1 VGLHAQSRTNCNS
14 NKENTGGM
22 NMGTF
27 AFKMPDIG
35 EGVVEG
41 EVVEWMVAVG
51 DVVKEDDPILSVM
64 TDKATVEIPSP
75 VDGKV
80 TKVIGEAG
88 DILPVGVVC
97 IEFEVE
103 GSGNASASEQAPAK
117 TEAAPAK
124 EEAKPV
130 PAPAPEPVAAPAPA
144 PVAAA
149 PVARAAGTKALASP
163 AVRQR
168 AREANISL
176 DHVAG
181 SGPAGRI
188 SHADLDAH
196 IAGGA
201 SGASRAAPVGG
212 RARVEL
218 NGTETMKVIGLR
230 RKIADSMI
238 ASYSTIPH
246 FSYFEEVDVTALEEL
261 RQHLNATRP
270 AGAPKLTY
278 LPFIMQ
284 ALVKALAERP
294 ECNALY
300 DDEANVVTRHEA
312 VNLGIATQTDRGLF
326 VPVVK
331 HVEAMDIWQSAS
343 EMGRVTSETRDGK
356 AGVEDLTG
364 STFTIT
370 SLGRLGGL
378 GATPIIN
385 KPEVGILG
393 VHNAK
398 DRAVVRNGAVVVR
411 RMMNLSSSWDHR
423 VVDGHDGAT
432 LVQLVKTYLENP
444 ATIFM

>member
-1 VGLHAQSRTNCNS
+1 
-14 NKENTGGM
+14 
-22 NMGTF
+22 MGTF

-51 DVVKEDDPILSVM
+51 DTVKEDDPILSVM

-75 VDGKV
+75 VDGTV
-80 TKVIGEAG
+80 TKVVGEAG

-97 IEFEVE
+97 IEFEVD
-103 GSGNASASEQAPAK
+103 GAGNASASDDAPA
-117 TEAAPAK
+117 AK
-124 EEAKPV
+124 E
-130 PAPAPEPVAAPAPA
+130 APAPA
-144 PVAAA
+144 AKESKPEPTPEVAPAPTPAPKAAPTPAPAAA
-149 PVARAAGTKALASP
+149 PVARAPGTKALASP

-201 SGASRAAPVGG
+201 SGASRAAPMGG
-212 RARVEL
+212 RARTEL
-218 NGTETMKVIGLR
+218 NGTEAMKVIGLR

-238 ASYSTIPH
+238 ASYSSIPH

-270 AGAPKLTY
+270 EGAPKLTY

-312 VNLGIATQTDRGLF
+312 INLGIATQTDRGLF

-331 HVEAMDIWQSAS
+331 HVEAMDIWQSAT
-343 EMGRVTSETRDGK
+343 EMGRVTGATRDGK

-398 DRAVVRNGAVVVR
+398 DRAVVRDGAVVIR

-423 VVDGHDGAT
+423 VVDGHDGAS

>member
-1 VGLHAQSRTNCNS
+1 
-14 NKENTGGM
+14 M

-51 DVVKEDDPILSVM
+51 DTVKEDDPILSVM

-75 VDGKV
+75 VAGTV
-80 TKVIGEAG
+80 TKVVGEAG

-97 IEFEVE
+97 IEFEVD
-103 GSGNASASEQAPAK
+103 GAGNASASDDAPA
-117 TEAAPAK
+117 AK
-124 EEAKPV
+124 E
-130 PAPAPEPVAAPAPA
+130 APAPA
-144 PVAAA
+144 AKESKPEPTPEVAPAPTPAPKAAATPAPAAA
-149 PVARAAGTKALASP
+149 PVARAPGTKALASP

-201 SGASRAAPVGG
+201 SGASRAAPMGG
-212 RARVEL
+212 RARTEL
-218 NGTETMKVIGLR
+218 NGTEAMKVIGLR

-238 ASYSTIPH
+238 ASYSSIPH
-246 FSYFEEVDVTALEEL
+246 FSYFEEVDVTSLEEL

-270 AGAPKLTY
+270 EGAPKLTY

-284 ALVKALAERP
+284 ALVKALAQRP

-312 VNLGIATQTDRGLF
+312 INLGIATQTDRGLF

-331 HVEAMDIWQSAS
+331 HVEAMDIWQSAT
-343 EMGRVTSETRDGK
+343 EMGRVTGATRDGK

-398 DRAVVRNGAVVVR
+398 DRAVVRDGAVVIR

-423 VVDGHDGAT
+423 VVDGHDGAS
-432 LVQLVKTYLENP
+432 LVQLVKTYLENR

>member
-1 VGLHAQSRTNCNS
+1 
-14 NKENTGGM
+14 M

-51 DVVKEDDPILSVM
+51 DTVKEDDPILSVM

-75 VDGKV
+75 VDGTV
-80 TKVIGEAG
+80 TKVVGEAG

-97 IEFEVE
+97 IEFEVD
-103 GSGNASASEQAPAK
+103 GAGNASASDDAPA
-117 TEAAPAK
+117 AK
-124 EEAKPV
+124 E
-130 PAPAPEPVAAPAPA
+130 APAPA
-144 PVAAA
+144 AKESKPEPTPEVEPAPTPAPKAAATPAPAAA
-149 PVARAAGTKALASP
+149 PVARAPGTKALASP

-196 IAGGA
+196 IAGGE
-201 SGASRAAPVGG
+201 SGASRAAPMGG
-212 RARVEL
+212 RARTEL
-218 NGTETMKVIGLR
+218 NGTESMKVIGLR

-238 ASYSTIPH
+238 ASYSSIPH
-246 FSYFEEVDVTALEEL
+246 FSYFEEVDVTSLEEL

-270 AGAPKLTY
+270 EGAPKLTY

-284 ALVKALAERP
+284 ALVKALAQRP

-312 VNLGIATQTDRGLF
+312 INLGIATQTDRGLF

-331 HVEAMDIWQSAS
+331 HVEAMDIWQSAT
-343 EMGRVTSETRDGK
+343 EMGRVTGATRDGK

-398 DRAVVRNGAVVVR
+398 DRAVVRDGAVVIR

-423 VVDGHDGAT
+423 VVDGHDGAS

>member
-1 VGLHAQSRTNCNS
+1 
-14 NKENTGGM
+14 M

-51 DVVKEDDPILSVM
+51 DAVKEDDPILSVM

-75 VDGKV
+75 VDGTV
-80 TKVIGEAG
+80 TKVVGEAG

-103 GSGNASASEQAPAK
+103 GAGNASASD
-117 TEAAPAK
+117 AAPAAK
-124 EEAKPV
+124 E
-130 PAPAPEPVAAPAPA
+130 APAPA
-144 PVAAA
+144 AKESKPEPTPEVAPAPTPAPKAAATPAPAAA
-149 PVARAAGTKALASP
+149 PVARAPGTKALASP

-201 SGASRAAPVGG
+201 AGASRAAPMGG
-212 RARVEL
+212 RARTEL
-218 NGTETMKVIGLR
+218 NGTEAMKVIGLR

-238 ASYSTIPH
+238 ASYSSIPH

-270 AGAPKLTY
+270 EGAPKLTY

-284 ALVKALAERP
+284 ALVKALAQRP

-312 VNLGIATQTDRGLF
+312 INLGIATQTDRGLF

-331 HVEAMDIWQSAS
+331 HVEAMDIWQSAT
-343 EMGRVTSETRDGK
+343 EMGRVTGATREGK

-398 DRAVVRNGAVVVR
+398 DRAVVRDGAVVIR

-423 VVDGHDGAT
+423 VVDGHDGAS

>member
-1 VGLHAQSRTNCNS
+1 
-14 NKENTGGM
+14 
-22 NMGTF
+22 MGTF

-51 DVVKEDDPILSVM
+51 DTVKEDDPILSVM

-75 VDGKV
+75 VDGIV
-80 TKVIGEAG
+80 TKVVGEAG

-97 IEFEVE
+97 IEFEVD
-103 GSGNASASEQAPAK
+103 GAGNASASEEAPAK
-117 TEAAPAK
+117 KAAPEPK
-124 EEAKPV
+124 EEVAPAPEAPPT
-130 PAPAPEPVAAPAPA
+130 PAPAPSPAAP
-144 PVAAA
+144 AAA
-149 PVARAAGTKALASP
+149 PVARAPGTKALASP

-181 SGPAGRI
+181 SGPGGRI

-201 SGASRAAPVGG
+201 SGASRARPMGG
-212 RARVEL
+212 RARTEL
-218 NGTETMKVIGLR
+218 NGTEAMKVIGLR

-270 AGAPKLTY
+270 EGAPKLTY

-312 VNLGIATQTDRGLF
+312 INLGIATQTDRGLF

-331 HVEAMDIWQSAS
+331 HVEAMDIWQSAT
-343 EMGRVTSETRDGK
+343 EMGRVTGATREGK
-356 AGVEDLTG
+356 AGVDDLTG

-393 VHNAK
+393 VHNAT
-398 DRAVVRNGAVVVR
+398 DRAVVRNGSVVIR

-423 VVDGHDGAT
+423 VVDGHDGAS

>member
-1 VGLHAQSRTNCNS
+1 
-14 NKENTGGM
+14 
-22 NMGTF
+22 MGKF
-27 AFKMPDIG
+27 EFKLPDIG

-41 EVVEWMVAVG
+41 EIVEWMVAVG
-51 DVVKEDDPILSVM
+51 DTVKEDDPILSVM
-64 TDKATVEIPSP
+64 TDKATVEIPAP
-75 VDGKV
+75 CDGTV
-80 TKVIGEAG
+80 ASLVGDAG
-88 DILPVGVVC
+88 DIIPVGGVC
-97 IEFEVE
+97 IVFDVE
-103 GSGNASASEQAPAK
+103 GEGNASAA
-117 TEAAPAK
+117 TEEK
-124 EEAKPV
+124 EESVEPVQEVPAPVVEEKPAPV
-130 PAPAPEPVAAPAPA
+130 KTPPAPAPAT
-144 PVAAA
+144 AA
-149 PVARAAGTKALASP
+149 PVQRAAGTKALASP

-168 AREANISL
+168 ARAANIDL
-176 DHVAG
+176 QLVAG

-188 SHADLDAH
+188 SHADLDRH

-201 SGASRAAPVGG
+201 TGATASMPIGG
-212 RARVEL
+212 VPKVART
-218 NGTETMKVIGLR
+218 GTEDIKVIGLR
-230 RKIADSMI
+230 RKIADGMM

-246 FSYFEEVDVTALEEL
+246 FSYFEEVDITELESL

-270 AGAPKLTY
+270 DGAPKLTY

-284 ALVKALAERP
+284 ALVKALAQRP

-300 DDEANVVTRHEA
+300 DDEAGVVTRHEA
-312 VNLGIATQTDRGLF
+312 IHLGIATQTDRGLY

-331 HVEAMDIWQSAS
+331 HVEAMDIWQSAA
-343 EMGRVTSETRDGK
+343 EMTRVTQATRDGK
-356 AGVEDLTG
+356 AGVEDLSG

-398 DRAVVRNGAVVVR
+398 ERPVVKNGQVVVR
-411 RMMNLSSSWDHR
+411 RIMNLSSSWDHR

-432 LVQLVKTYLENP
+432 LVQLIKSYLEHP